1 MEECGNDPKISRL
14 PVRGLTQDRESI
26 VNVRQ
31 EVEQLLAEAEPQIAP
46 EPISLPQGPEPPPP
60 LVVLVPE
67 VPKGPPPHH
76 PNAMVCPQC
85 DEWTWRATQECVRCR
100 YALFLHAQR
109 EQSARNLAW
118 KAERDQKLKV
128 WAILLGGGGVLAIF
142 ASAEVSGSLGV
153 LGALAGM
160 AAIFG
165 AFVCVKVVEHGNGKN
180 KAL

>member
-1 MEECGNDPKISRL
+1 MKTLKRIEKED
-14 PVRGLTQDRESI
+14 
-26 VNVRQ
+26 Q
-31 EVEQLLAEAEPQIAP
+31 E
-46 EPISLPQGPEPPPP
+46 
-60 LVVLVPE
+60 
-67 VPKGPPPHH
+67 
-76 PNAMVCPQC
+76 
-85 DEWTWRATQECVRCR
+85 R
-100 YALFLHAQR
+100 
-109 EQSARNLAW
+109 
-118 KAERDQKLKV
+118 KV

>member
-1 MEECGNDPKISRL
+1 MVTTGQPHGAGRLVPKR
-14 PVRGLTQDRESI
+14 
-26 VNVRQ
+26 RQ
-31 EVEQLLAEAEPQIAP
+31 GVQLAFDLV
-46 EPISLPQGPEPPPP
+46 EPIADGLQQALARRGRRDAAGRAGQQPDLKALLERLDG
-60 LVVLVPE
+60 LV
-67 VPKGPPPHH
+67 
-76 PNAMVCPQC
+76 
-85 DEWTWRATQECVRCR
+85 
-100 YALFLHAQR
+100 
-109 EQSARNLAW
+109 
-118 KAERDQKLKV
+118 AERDQKLKV